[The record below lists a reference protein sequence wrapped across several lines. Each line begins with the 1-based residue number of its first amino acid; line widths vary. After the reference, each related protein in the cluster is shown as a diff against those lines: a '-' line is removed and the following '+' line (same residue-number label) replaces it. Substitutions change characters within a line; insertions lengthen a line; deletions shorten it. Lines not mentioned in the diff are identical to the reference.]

1 MIKRIL
7 DPEEYKKVI
16 NDIDELCSFEN
27 ENQSHYF
34 LKHNKESITNNFSN
48 KYLLAWDVFVW
59 ANFNGE
65 KYDALII
72 FLNEKSVKFGE
83 PIFSEFLWLSKNPKA
98 GYKLFKEAMNFA
110 KEKGFNY
117 ICMSRVYKHPNSYQ
131 VKNFYETMGFI
142 KDTQTFIKKL

>member
-16 NDIDELCSFEN
+16 EDIDELFIFEN
-27 ENQSHYF
+27 ENQSHYY
-34 LKHNKESITNNFSN
+34 LKHSKDSITNNFAN
-48 KYLLAWDVFVW
+48 KYILAWDVFVW

-72 FLNEKSVKFGE
+72 FINDKSVKFNE
-83 PIFSEFLWLSKNPKA
+83 SIFTEFLWLSKNPKA
-98 GYKLFKEAMNFA
+98 GYKLFKEAIKFA
-110 KEKGFNY
+110 KEKEFKY

-131 VKNFYETMGFI
+131 VKNFYEKMDFK
-142 KDTQTFIKKL
+142 KDTQTFIGKL